1 MKRMIDI
8 TMASLGIALFCPVM
22 LFIAALIAASS
33 RGPIIYRGKRCG
45 LNYED
50 FYILKFRT
58 MVDNAENVGGFS
70 TARNDPRLTA
80 VGKYLRRCKLD
91 ELPQLFNVLVGDMSL
106 VGPRPQVRY
115 YTDKYSEKEKKI
127 LSVRPGIT
135 DLASLYYSDMDST
148 LGDGAVDQRYECEV
162 EPHKNELRLRYVE
175 EMSLFLDFRILVE
188 TICSLFGFK
197 NVTGL
202 NVAQ

>member
-1 MKRMIDI
+1 MIDI
-8 TMASLGIALFCPVM
+8 TLASMGLIMLCPVM
-22 LFIAALIAASS
+22 LFVGFLIAITSS
-33 RGPIIYRGKRCG
+33 GPIIYRGKRTG
-45 LNYED
+45 LDNVD

-58 MVDNAENVGGFS
+58 MVDNAENLGGFS
-70 TARNDPRLTA
+70 TARSDPRLTA
-80 VGKYLRRCKLD
+80 VGKYLRKYKLD
-91 ELPQLFNVLVGDMSL
+91 ELPQLLNVLLGDMSF

-115 YTDKYSEKEKKI
+115 YTDKYNQQEKRI

-148 LGDGAVDQRYECEV
+148 LGDSDVDQRYESEI

-175 EMSLFLDFRILVE
+175 EMSLGLDFRILVE
-188 TICSLFGFK
+188 TIFSLFGFK

-202 NVAQ
+202 GLSR